1 MNTIHNARITLGVGA
16 IVAGI
21 VAPMVNGRVG
31 DLAHVLVRLVFG
43 AKLIAMAQTVLGRL
57 RT

>member
-21 VAPMVNGRVG
+21 VAPMVNGRAPAREIRPAAG
-31 DLAHVLVRLVFG
+31 RDEPLRRVRED
-43 AKLIAMAQTVLGRL
+43 
-57 RT
+57 

>member
-43 AKLIAMAQTVLGRL
+43 ANS
-57 RT
+57 